1 MIKVSVFYPHK
12 EDFKFDMD
20 YYTNSHIPMV
30 GEKLGSA
37 LKGVSMEQGI
47 GGPEPGSLPIYHVM
61 IHMLFDSVETFQ
73 GAFDPHA
80 ELIMGDIPNYTDI
93 EPAIQ
98 ISEVRM

>member
-30 GEKLGSA
+30 GEKLDSA

-47 GGPEPGSLPIYHVM
+47 GGPEPGSPPIYHAM
-61 IHMLFDSVETFQ
+61 IHMLFDSVEAFQ
-73 GAFDPHA
+73 GAFGPHA
-80 ELIMGDIPNYTDI
+80 EAIMGDLPNYTDI
-93 EPAIQ
+93 EPVIQ
-98 ISEVRM
+98 ISEVKI